1 MDGMFDH
8 DILKELVKLNE
19 QIAALPKAIVAAI
32 VTDLID
38 QSPEAP
44 APVGCQHP
52 EDKRAQLGDGEWEC
66 TVRGCGY
73 RHVPEPVGVRA

>member
-8 DILKELVKLNE
+8 DILKELVKLNSLIE
-19 QIAALPKAIVAAI
+19 QLPDRIVAAI
-32 VTDLID
+32 VKDLID

-52 EDKRAQLGDGEWEC
+52 ADKRADLGDGESEC
-66 TVRGCGY
+66 TVRGCGQKFVDA
-73 RHVPEPVGVRA
+73 VPV